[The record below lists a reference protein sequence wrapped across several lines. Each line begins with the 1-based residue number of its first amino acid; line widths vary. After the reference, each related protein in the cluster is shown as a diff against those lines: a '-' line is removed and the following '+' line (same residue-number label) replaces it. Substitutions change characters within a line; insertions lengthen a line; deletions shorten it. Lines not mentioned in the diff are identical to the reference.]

1 MVVCTVQ
8 PSGSKTAV
16 ARAGPP
22 LQRRAGTLMVSGMLL
37 WASSGRAS
45 QRPVSAVR
53 KASLSATA
61 SMLEAA
67 YGRSLTYWA
76 SSPSL
81 VLVLPRTRAMG
92 STSRSSAAVQR
103 PAVASG

>member
-1 MVVCTVQ
+1 M
-8 PSGSKTAV
+8 A
-16 ARAGPP
+16 
-22 LQRRAGTLMVSGMLL
+22 SGMRLS
-37 WASSGRAS
+37 ASSGCAS

-53 KASLSATA
+53 NASFSATA

-81 VLVLPRTRAMG
+81 GLLVRQAGPRTRAIG
-92 STSRSSAAVQR
+92 STSSSRAAVQR
-103 PAVASG
+103 SAVASG

>member
-1 MVVCTVQ
+1 ML
-8 PSGSKTAV
+8 SGILV
-16 ARAGPP
+16 
-22 LQRRAGTLMVSGMLL
+22 L
-37 WASSGRAS
+37 ASSGLAS

-53 KASLSATA
+53 KASLRATV

-92 STSRSSAAVQR
+92 SISSSSATVQR

>member
-1 MVVCTVQ
+1 MR
-8 PSGSKTAV
+8 AA
-16 ARAGPP
+16 AR
-22 LQRRAGTLMVSGMLL
+22 
-37 WASSGRAS
+37 SGRAS

-53 KASLSATA
+53 KASLIATA

-81 VLVLPRTRAMG
+81 FLCSWCPRTRAIG
-92 STSRSSAAVQR
+92 STSSSSAAVHR
-103 PAVASG
+103 SGVASG

>member
-1 MVVCTVQ
+1 M
-8 PSGSKTAV
+8 G
-16 ARAGPP
+16 
-22 LQRRAGTLMVSGMLL
+22 LL
-37 WASSGRAS
+37 ASSGRAS

-81 VLVLPRTRAMG
+81 GLFRLAVPRTRATG
-92 STSRSSAAVQR
+92 STSSSSAAVQR

>member
-1 MVVCTVQ
+1 M
-8 PSGSKTAV
+8 
-16 ARAGPP
+16 
-22 LQRRAGTLMVSGMLL
+22 LSGMLL
-37 WASSGRAS
+37 LASSGLAS

-53 KASLSATA
+53 KASLRATA

-81 VLVLPRTRAMG
+81 VFVLPRTRAMG
-92 STSRSSAAVQR
+92 STSSSSAAVQR